1 MCTKKVYKPPHELV
15 RSGFSA
21 AARRLEL
28 ARRSILC
35 QNCLTVHEQYQIY
48 NAICS
53 RPVCHQFDRNSRF
66 NSRPNFDPVLPRS
79 DRKALSGVS
88 DWVDSTQSLVP
99 GLYWKTSPWYN
110 LNCTKGLGGIHP
122 VPETWFDGSKDSS
135 GATYQ
140 AISINTDGRAI
151 PPLPTDIGLGPH

>member
-1 MCTKKVYKPPHELV
+1 MTDCFSLEPKSARLLQFGTKKRLLV
-15 RSGFSA
+15 TFWFDCFS
-21 AARRLEL
+21 LEPKSASL
-28 ARRSILC
+28 EPIG
-35 QNCLTVHEQYQIY
+35 
-48 NAICS
+48 
-53 RPVCHQFDRNSRF
+53 P
-66 NSRPNFDPVLPRS
+66 
-79 DRKALSGVS
+79 KALSGVS

-99 GLYWKTSPWYN
+99 CLYWKTSPWYN